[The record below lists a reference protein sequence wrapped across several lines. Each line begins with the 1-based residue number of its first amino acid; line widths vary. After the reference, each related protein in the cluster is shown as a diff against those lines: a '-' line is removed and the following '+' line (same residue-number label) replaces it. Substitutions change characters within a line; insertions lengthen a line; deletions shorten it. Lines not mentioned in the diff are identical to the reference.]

1 MKEPKEG
8 LRIRVV
14 ILAKLDSSG
23 FDAFS
28 IGCVGIL
35 AKVGGALKKTEL
47 TNLDALQEFEELLLF
62 HG

>member
-14 ILAKLDSSG
+14 ILAKLSGSG

-28 IGCVGIL
+28 IGCLGKL
-35 AKVGGALKKTEL
+35 AKVGGALKETEL
-47 TNLDALQEFEELLLF
+47 TNLDALQELKELLLF